1 MIKEK
6 GLKGVQLLADGWSQ
20 ITKDYG
26 ISGIPRFIVVGKD
39 GKLVA
44 HQAPVPSDPD
54 LKQMLLEL
62 LKNKF

>member
-6 GLKGVQLLADGWSQ
+6 GLKGEQLLADGWSL

-26 ISGIPRFIVVGKD
+26 INGIPRFIVIDKD

-44 HQAPVPSDPD
+44 RQAPVPSNPD

-62 LKNKF
+62 LKK